1 MNNIYEIIYQTNYK
15 NVTLK
20 NIICRIITQNL
31 NICLNDFK
39 NVIE

>member
-20 NIICRIITQNL
+20 NICRIISQNL